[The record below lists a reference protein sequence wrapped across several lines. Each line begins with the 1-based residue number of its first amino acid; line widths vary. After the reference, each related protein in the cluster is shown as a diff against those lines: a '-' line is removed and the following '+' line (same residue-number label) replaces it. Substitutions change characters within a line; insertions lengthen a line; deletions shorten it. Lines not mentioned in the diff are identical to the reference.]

1 MPHWARRTTEGTEP
15 PPPPAPN
22 TQLSQQ
28 LRDLTTERYSETLL
42 NVLDLLLVLIER
54 TVSTHAYLTDAMAN
68 YAAARAE
75 LLAAPRLVP
84 VVAAPDGAGLE
95 DGGPT
100 AAATTDAGG
109 GAAAAAPVPG
119 LLAEEQ
125 RELLAVDVSLVEWA
139 RSAAPLDPQLQL
151 DSEDII
157 QAVCDMAHMRVA
169 RLLAIRKEVRPM
181 LAPHARVGR
190 RSVLT
195 PRTGCVARCCP
206 PPPQSLAKMAPK
218 DFFSLYHI
226 TVEFITK
233 LEQYNTRHI
242 ATLRGALAAQC
253 KSFLHAFHTDKI
265 TVMSMLLENEQ
276 WEVAVVPREFQAM
289 VDTLASPTTVAAAA
303 LAAQTTHAGGSAAG
317 DGSNGA
323 PAAPPS
329 ETLLVGNE
337 RCYVV
342 SAVLMAV
349 KFLVEYVAIAVS
361 VPSVVV
367 DVVQRTVEFLQVTS
381 RRARVAAWDGA
392 R

>member
-1 MPHWARRTTEGTEP
+1 
-15 PPPPAPN
+15 
-22 TQLSQQ
+22 
-28 LRDLTTERYSETLL
+28 
-42 NVLDLLLVLIER
+42 
-54 TVSTHAYLTDAMAN
+54 
-68 YAAARAE
+68 
-75 LLAAPRLVP
+75 
-84 VVAAPDGAGLE
+84 
-95 DGGPT
+95 
-100 AAATTDAGG
+100 
-109 GAAAAAPVPG
+109 
-119 LLAEEQ
+119 
-125 RELLAVDVSLVEWA
+125 
-139 RSAAPLDPQLQL
+139 
-151 DSEDII
+151 
-157 QAVCDMAHMRVA
+157 
-169 RLLAIRKEVRPM
+169 
-181 LAPHARVGR
+181 
-190 RSVLT
+190 
-195 PRTGCVARCCP
+195 
-206 PPPQSLAKMAPK
+206 MAPK

-289 VDTLASPTTVAAAA
+289 VDTLASPTTVAATA
-303 LAAQTTHAGGSAAG
+303 LAAQTTHASGSAAG
-317 DGSNGA
+317 DASNGA

-367 DVVQRTVEFLQVTS
+367 DVVQRTVEFLQVRRGAWYSWHKMAPSETEPSRNGGGSRPGVQLAHVPSHS
-381 RRARVAAWDGA
+381 RRRRHRHRWPEEHHVQAPRSVPGLRPGTTADKRARSLRLPSEVVSWRRPIGLASQALEVMMALTPRVRDAIGSQLNA
-392 R
+392 KQSVFLSEFDRVLRVSAKTSAKKSCCCYC